1 MRRIVDTAA
10 EFVPAAERV
19 FGEQPRV
26 LDGSRA
32 VLIGDLKL
40 SLEAGERELWLV
52 RMHAL
57 ALEDWVTKVDV
68 EGDIEAAVRR
78 AKDALDA

>member
-1 MRRIVDTAA
+1 
-10 EFVPAAERV
+10 
-19 FGEQPRV
+19 
-26 LDGSRA
+26 
-32 VLIGDLKL
+32 
-40 SLEAGERELWLV
+40 
-52 RMHAL
+52 MHAL